1 MQCASIRIASSRP
14 TAYDFMHFKLR
25 ASEPRVYYGQ
35 TLGNIMYGDISEIPK
50 LEQESV
56 AE

>member
-1 MQCASIRIASSRP
+1 MPHLGDFLYIYP

-35 TLGNIMYGDISEIPK
+35 TLGNILYGDISEIPK
-50 LEQESV
+50 LEQGSV